1 MAGSCSHLPD
11 HLEPEL
17 VAEPRDPLQLRQREG
32 YLLLIHLRVVEDREG
47 VDAHLQEQLEQA
59 AEGLRRQ
66 VAGLPRQHAIVVNS
80 GILS

>member
-1 MAGSCSHLPD
+1 MAATIGQFRPKSQVIVTGLCSHLPD

-17 VAEPRDPLQLRQREG
+17 VAEPRNPLQLRQREG

-59 AEGLRRQ
+59 AEGL
-66 VAGLPRQHAIVVNS
+66 G
-80 GILS
+80 